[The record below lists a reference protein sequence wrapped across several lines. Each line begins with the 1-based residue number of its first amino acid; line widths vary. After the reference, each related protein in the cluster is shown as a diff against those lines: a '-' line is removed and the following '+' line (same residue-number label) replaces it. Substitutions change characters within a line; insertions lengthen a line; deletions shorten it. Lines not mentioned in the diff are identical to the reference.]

1 MGFTDVNEL
10 PFTTEQL
17 TYFETEMRKYKVP
30 FLYKIV
36 FGSLYKAGAIFMPLL
51 ILTILVLGLIYNSGN
66 SHFDLWGIIK
76 GLGLGVIFGIG
87 GLVLISW
94 TLQRIKVKREC
105 KRLGLTLYQWNL
117 LAIAF
122 QIKYI

>member
-1 MGFTDVNEL
+1 MSITNVNEL

-17 TYFETEMRKYKVP
+17 TYFEEEMKKYKVP

-36 FGSLYKAGAIFMPLL
+36 FGSLYKAGVVFMPVL
-51 ILTILVLGLIYNSGN
+51 ILTILVLGLIYNSSN
-66 SHFDLWGIIK
+66 FNLWGIIK
-76 GLGLGVIFGIG
+76 GLTFGVIFGIG

-94 TLQRIKVKREC
+94 ILQRIKVKKEC

>member
-1 MGFTDVNEL
+1 MKFTNINEL

-17 TYFETEMRKYKVP
+17 TYFEEEMKKYKAP

-51 ILTILVLGLIYNSGN
+51 ILIILIFGLIYNSSN
-66 SHFDLWGIIK
+66 FDLWGIIK
-76 GLGLGVIFGIG
+76 GLSLGVIFGIG

-94 TLQRIKVKREC
+94 ILQRIKVKKEC

-117 LAIAF
+117 LVIKF

>member
-1 MGFTDVNEL
+1 MPITNVNEL

-36 FGSLYKAGAIFMPLL
+36 FGSLYKAGAIFMPVL
-51 ILTILVLGLIYNSGN
+51 ILTILILGLIYNSPN
-66 SHFDLWGIIK
+66 SHIDLWGIIK

-94 TLQRIKVKREC
+94 IWQRLKVKKEC
-105 KRLGLTLYQWNL
+105 KRLGLTLNQWNL

>member
-1 MGFTDVNEL
+1 MAFTNVNEL
-10 PFTTEQL
+10 PFTTDQL

-51 ILTILVLGLIYNSGN
+51 ILTILVLGLIYNSGR
-66 SHFDLWGIIK
+66 SHFDLWSIIK

-94 TLQRIKVKREC
+94 AWQRLKVKREC

-117 LAIAF
+117 LVIAF

>member
-1 MGFTDVNEL
+1 MAFTNVNEL
-10 PFTTEQL
+10 PFTTDQL

-36 FGSLYKAGAIFMPLL
+36 FGSLYKAGAIFMPVL
-51 ILTILVLGLIYNSGN
+51 ILTILVLGLIYNSGR
-66 SHFDLWGIIK
+66 SHFDLWSIIK

-87 GLVLISW
+87 GLVLVSW
-94 TLQRIKVKREC
+94 AWQRLKVKREC

-117 LAIAF
+117 LVIAF